1 MAKIFSYK
9 LSRDYGF
16 APNPY
21 HGICSLATCKPQI
34 RSSAQ
39 IGDLVIGCGSI
50 TLGFNECIIFA
61 MRVQAKV
68 DFEEYWRNPAYSM
81 KRVSL
86 VGSKVQSYGDN
97 IYHREGDS
105 WIQEDSHHSFADGVV
120 NELNL
125 GRDTNSPFVLLSSD
139 FVYFGRSALPV
150 PETLRDVG
158 GDDLVPHGRN
168 YRNTFSP
175 EMVELVNGWFDSAP
189 KGVLDMPI
197 SW

>member
-34 RSSAQ
+34 RNAAQ

-50 TLGFNECIIFA
+50 ALGFNACIIFA

-68 DFEEYWRNPAYSM
+68 DFDEYWRNSAYSM

-105 WIQEDSHHSFADGVV
+105 WIQEDSHHSFADGIV

-150 PETLRDVG
+150 PEKLRNVG
-158 GDDLVPHGRN
+158 GDDLVPQGRN
-168 YRNTFSP
+168 YRNAFSP